1 MAQENQRCDGSQL
14 QDGSADELEGQS
26 RGLSLKRGCRPSH
39 SPKHHAGG
47 QDPPCFQLPTPSAEA
62 DATSPDS
69 GQEAAGSGLCPH
81 AAGPTQPGTKGHAL
95 KCHIGQRSLRP

>member
-47 QDPPCFQLPTPSAEA
+47 RTLPASS
-62 DATSPDS
+62 SPHP
-69 GQEAAGSGLCPH
+69 Q
-81 AAGPTQPGTKGHAL
+81 
-95 KCHIGQRSLRP
+95 LRPMPLHLTRGKKPRAPGAVPMQLAPLSPEPTAMP